1 MSKRPMYPSDMSDM
15 SDMSDEQWQ
24 QIDKLVPQALSGG
37 RPPKYER
44 REIVG
49 AILYVLRAGCAW
61 RVLPHDLPRHWET
74 PCVCFTSWSED
85 GTWELIEDVLRR
97 WVRKSAGK
105 NPAPTAAIID
115 RQALKTSDQGARS
128 PRL

>member
-15 SDMSDEQWQ
+15 SDEQWQ
-24 QIDKLVPQALSGG
+24 QIEKLVPQALPGG

-61 RVLPHDLPRHWET
+61 RVLPHDLPRH
-74 PCVCFTSWSED
+74 
-85 GTWELIEDVLRR
+85 GRR
-97 WVRKSAGK
+97 
-105 NPAPTAAIID
+105 PAFALPPGAKTAP
-115 RQALKTSDQGARS
+115 GN
-128 PRL
+128 